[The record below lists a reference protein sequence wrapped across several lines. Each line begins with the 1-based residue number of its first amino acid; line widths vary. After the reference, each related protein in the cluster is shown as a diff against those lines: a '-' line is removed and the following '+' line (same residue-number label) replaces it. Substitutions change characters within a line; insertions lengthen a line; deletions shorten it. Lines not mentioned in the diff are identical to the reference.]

1 MCVCVCVLV
10 LASVC
15 VCVCV
20 HICWRV
26 SKMSAHTGP
35 AVIQLAVPLTV
46 STPVAQR
53 RWGRRHSCVHMRA
66 RDGFSYQ
73 FTGGLYGQ
81 LPQLFF
87 SMNIL
92 ASHKQEAFSRLPR
105 ISGQTERA
113 ERSRGCAST
122 ALPSADIIGGN
133 YRGCHRRRLTDRTR
147 VVKRP
152 IRFPL
157 TTFK

>member
-1 MCVCVCVLV
+1 MCVCVCAYL
-10 LASVC
+10 LACEQDVCTRRRCCHSTRRALDSVDSRC
-15 VCVCV
+15 
-20 HICWRV
+20 
-26 SKMSAHTGP
+26 T
-35 AVIQLAVPLTV
+35 LA
-46 STPVAQR
+46 
-53 RWGRRHSCVHMRA
+53 GRRSCVHMRA

-81 LPQLFF
+81 LPQLYF

-92 ASHKQEAFSRLPR
+92 ASRKQKAFPRLPH
-105 ISGQTERA
+105 ILVQTERA

-122 ALPSADIIGGN
+122 ASPSADIIGGN
-133 YRGCHRRRLTDRTR
+133 YRRFRRRRLKDRTR

>member
-1 MCVCVCVLV
+1 MCVYLY
-10 LASVC
+10 LHQYVC

-26 SKMSAHTGP
+26 SKMSAHTGA

-46 STPVAQR
+46 STPVAQWR
-53 RWGRRHSCVHMRA
+53 RRSCVHMCA

-92 ASHKQEAFSRLPR
+92 ASHKQKAFSRLPR
-105 ISGQTERA
+105 ILGQTERA

-122 ALPSADIIGGN
+122 VLPSADIIGGN
-133 YRGCHRRRLTDRTR
+133 YRGFHRRRLKDKTR
-147 VVKRP
+147 VVKRL